1 MPSSIRRAPARA
13 RPGFARTV
21 LRFVGRALKL
31 VLVAFAAGFGAARP
45 PPPLLR
51 HEDPVVLVAEDEV
64 P

>member
-1 MPSSIRRAPARA
+1 MPSSIGRAPARA
-13 RPGFARTV
+13 RPGFARIV
-21 LRFVGRALKL
+21 LRFVGRILKL

-51 HEDPVVLVAEDEV
+51 HEDPVAQVAEDEV